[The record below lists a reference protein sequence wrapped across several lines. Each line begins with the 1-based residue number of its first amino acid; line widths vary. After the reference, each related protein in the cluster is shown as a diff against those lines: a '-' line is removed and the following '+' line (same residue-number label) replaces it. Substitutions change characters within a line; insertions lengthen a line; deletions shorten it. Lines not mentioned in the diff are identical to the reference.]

1 MMELKRMSEMKV
13 GERGAIYAVE
23 DTGNLNRHF
32 SRLGLTCGTE
42 VQCVG
47 IAPFGDPMS
56 YRVGET
62 VFAFRHCDT
71 EKIRVEVH
79 L

>member
-1 MMELKRMSEMKV
+1 MERKPMSEMKV
-13 GERGAIYAVE
+13 GERGVIYTVDA
-23 DTGNLNRHF
+23 TGNLSRHF
-32 SRLGLTCGTE
+32 SRLGMTCGAE

-62 VFAFRHCDT
+62 VLAFRRCDT
-71 EKIRVEVH
+71 EKIRVEIH